1 MFRTWRSKRFCGG
14 LTHREPLLD
23 EVDFERFV
31 ATVDPL
37 LKAGRDVLWVLAG
50 RTDSNL
56 AKVKHLLKKYG
67 MQYEVFYLCYNTRQ
81 MQHYG
86 YWKGQRGIAKSKSME
101 PALYVYKGPLPKN
114 MPQKRMYVDAA
125 SPLFNQVVK
134 SVPVLAPMHQ
144 AFVSMAVRET
154 SLTSMV
160 GLPLSEYNNL
170 QDDDDGMGL
179 DQPNMDDQKDK
190 AILTARKKRKL
201 YQPSK
206 TDVPWFPHDNDM
218 ALLKEFC
225 WESGTPRWVLHGTP
239 AGGAGVHGCLEMGC
253 SVVALCYDEHH
264 QIHLQK
270 SFVER
275 AVQALVS
282 GKTQVFKDE
291 ALLARSIE
299 LKLTKKPKV
308 PSAASASASTD
319 PKPVQEPLDSDGQEE
334 IEATPK
340 KQKGQKAATKKK
352 EPKPKAKAT
361 LKKKGAAK
369 NTTKSDSSDSDRD
382 ASDCDTDSDSK
393 PPAKRAR

>member
-1 MFRTWRSKRFCGG
+1 MFRTWHSKRFCGG

-37 LKAGRDVLWVLAG
+37 MKAGRDVLWVLAG

-67 MQYEVFYLCYNTRQ
+67 MKYEVFYLCYNTRQ

-86 YWKGQRGIAKSKSME
+86 YWKGQRGIAKSHTLE

-114 MPQKRMYVDAA
+114 MPKNRMYVDAA

-134 SVPVLAPMHQ
+134 NVPVLAPMHQ

-160 GLPLSEYNNL
+160 GVPHDEDQGEQQKLKLLSAE
-170 QDDDDGMGL
+170 DDDGKGL
-179 DQPNMDDQKDK
+179 IQQAHADPDDISR
-190 AILTARKKRKL
+190 AATNIKKREL
-201 YQPSK
+201 YKQLSG
-206 TDVPWFPHDNDM
+206 TDVPWLPHDNAIELM
-218 ALLKEFC
+218 KELC
-225 WESGTPRWVLHGTP
+225 WEAGRPRWIFHGTP
-239 AGGAGVHGCLEMGC
+239 AGGAGVHGCLEAGC

-264 QIHLQK
+264 QTHLKK
-270 SFVER
+270 SFLER

-282 GKTQVFKDE
+282 GKTHVFKDE

-299 LKLTKKPKV
+299 LNVTPISKAASARLRPVFVVRDSDGEEEIEAKPKKKHGQKAEKKTKKPKH
-308 PSAASASASTD
+308 
-319 PKPVQEPLDSDGQEE
+319 
-334 IEATPK
+334 
-340 KQKGQKAATKKK
+340 
-352 EPKPKAKAT
+352 KAKAT
-361 LKKKGAAK
+361 RKTKGAAV
-369 NTTKSDSSDSDRD
+369 SDIDSSESESDD
-382 ASDCDTDSDSK
+382 E
-393 PPAKRAR
+393 PPAKKAKKI